1 MEQHIALLIDRNLTP
16 VYLPQLIRRISET
29 FSGKCTLHRV
39 ASSGSLPI
47 LTKPFPYPIP
57 SPTEKLPETS
67 SMEELGS
74 ADLLIALCSD
84 PEIPSSAA
92 TIRLITPVFLSAQQ
106 GAFAPALVTALAL
119 GLPVLECAVNVR
131 KDQTTSLLQY
141 GCFRLLGYSYTKS
154 LELLNTLNIE
164 LLLAGMQSCL
174 AGLQAETM
182 PLEKLP
188 DFQEAHLRTMERRI
202 RKALLHHRLQQFFC
216 KTQWNFGWIDAPIE
230 EVALSNDKRF
240 TVHWATQTAEKFAAD
255 PFGVLS
261 NASAFVLFE
270 QLKSG
275 KGILRIQEK
284 GTFSEG
290 LEQTHHLSYPYTFEN
305 EGIWYCLPEQH
316 AAGRLVLYK
325 VNTLRK
331 TLTEE
336 AVLLQDFPAVD
347 ASIAYI
353 GQRWYIF
360 CTDSRNKGAD
370 VRLHIFHADK
380 LLGPY
385 QPHALN
391 PVKSDI
397 RSSRPAGHLFT
408 HLGKWYRPA
417 QDSSTGYGGNICI
430 HEITE
435 ISADSFK
442 EKPVNTLS
450 PAQFSGQFSAG
461 IHTISRYG
469 SKTLIDGK
477 KIHCTWRNLFALIRK
492 NAHAQHEVHR

>member
-1 MEQHIALLIDRNLTP
+1 
-16 VYLPQLIRRISET
+16 
-29 FSGKCTLHRV
+29 
-39 ASSGSLPI
+39 
-47 LTKPFPYPIP
+47 
-57 SPTEKLPETS
+57 
-67 SMEELGS
+67 
-74 ADLLIALCSD
+74 
-84 PEIPSSAA
+84 
-92 TIRLITPVFLSAQQ
+92 
-106 GAFAPALVTALAL
+106 
-119 GLPVLECAVNVR
+119 
-131 KDQTTSLLQY
+131 
-141 GCFRLLGYSYTKS
+141 
-154 LELLNTLNIE
+154 
-164 LLLAGMQSCL
+164 MQSCL

-188 DFQEAHLRTMERRI
+188 DFQEAHLRMMERRI
-202 RKALLHHRLQQFFC
+202 RKALLQHRLQQLFC

-230 EVALSNDKRF
+230 EVALSKDKHY
-240 TVHWATQTAEKFAAD
+240 TVHWSTQTAEKFAAD
-255 PFGVLS
+255 PFGVVS
-261 NASAFVLFE
+261 GASAFVLFE

-284 GTFSEG
+284 GIFSDC
-290 LEQTHHLSYPYTFEN
+290 LEQPHHLSYPYTFEN

-316 AAGRLVLYK
+316 TAGRLVLYK
-325 VNTLRK
+325 VDTLRK
-331 TLTEE
+331 KLTEE

-353 GQRWYIF
+353 DQRWYIF

-385 QPHALN
+385 LPHALN

-397 RSSRPAGHLFT
+397 RSSRPAGHLFA
-408 HLGKWYRPA
+408 HQGKWYRPA

-435 ISADSFK
+435 ISPDNFK
-442 EKPVNTLS
+442 EKPVNALS
-450 PAQFSGQFSAG
+450 PTQFSGQFIAG

-469 SKTLIDGK
+469 SKTLVDGK